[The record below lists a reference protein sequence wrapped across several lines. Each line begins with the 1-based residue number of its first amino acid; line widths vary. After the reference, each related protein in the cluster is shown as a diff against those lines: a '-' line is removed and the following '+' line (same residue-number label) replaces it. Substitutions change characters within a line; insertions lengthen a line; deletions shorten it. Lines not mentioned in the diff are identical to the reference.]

1 MTFAGS
7 LVRILLTLRPDDEP
21 GGQARAPRQTPA
33 RQYRKRA
40 DAPATGGAMADAL
53 RRAGLAGD
61 RPAKS

>member
-1 MTFAGS
+1 LRVHWS
-7 LVRILLTLRPDDEP
+7 RISLTLRPDDEP
-21 GGQARAPRQTPA
+21 DGQARAPRQTPA
-33 RQYRKRA
+33 RKYRERA